1 MDFYIIL
8 LDVDSKV
15 IANSLTRCDYWLV
28 LTFYICLLKWS
39 FLADHLL
46 LLMLDKKNQIFTLL
60 YKHVSMEVKPLIA

>member
-28 LTFYICLLKWS
+28 LTFYCLLKWS
-39 FLADHLL
+39 FLADQVRKSNIYYFL
-46 LLMLDKKNQIFTLL
+46 
-60 YKHVSMEVKPLIA
+60 S